1 MTCRRSARLFIAE
14 IKLCRYFAAGAVN
27 ADDDALAAV
36 GRIGADHGEPLIY
49 AGDRAARVAGGMG
62 TTSVTAALAWA
73 LQQLGE
79 SVLAIDFTPDNL
91 LRLHFN
97 TPFEL
102 ARGWARAERDG
113 GRWQEGALRY
123 CENLDFLPFGRL
135 ECGGTAGSAAPVS
148 ATAGTLARQCAP
160 TDRRRSAALIL
171 LDVPVGDGV
180 LAQQA
185 LQLADSVFGAVE
197 PRRQLPGTAPSADAA
212 ERLPFRSI
220 TTPASQLQQDLH
232 QLWLQTLSGLLPVV
246 IHRDEALAEAL
257 AVKQPLAS
265 TAPRVWRRMKR

>member
-1 MTCRRSARLFIAE
+1 MPVIA
-14 IKLCRYFAAGAVN
+14 LQGLR
-27 ADDDALAAV
+27 
-36 GRIGADHGEPLIY
+36 
-49 AGDRAARVAGGMG
+49 GGMG
-62 TTSVTAALAWA
+62 TTSVTAALARA

-135 ECGGTAGSAAPVS
+135 NAAERLEVQ
-148 ATAGTLARQCAP
+148 RQCQQQPERWRDNVRQLIAGDP
-160 TDRRRSAALIL
+160 QRWIL

-185 LQLADSVFGAVE
+185 LQLADSVFVLLNPDANC
-197 PRRQLPGTAPSADAA
+197 RTAPSADAA
-212 ERLPFRSI
+212 ERLPFLVNHYSS
-220 TTPASQLQQDLH
+220 ASQLQQDLH

-257 AVKQPLAS
+257 AVKQPLGEYRPESLAADEVL
-265 TAPRVWRRMKR
+265 TLANWCLINLKRGVAP